1 MTSTPLAALGSPN
14 LAALPVEGEGR
25 YQIGEAVGEGGMG
38 LGLSIAMVIAKMHGG
53 EIEVESQEGVGTI
66 FRIVLPLADPQAS

>member
-1 MTSTPLAALGSPN
+1 
-14 LAALPVEGEGR
+14 
-25 YQIGEAVGEGGMG
+25 
-38 LGLSIAMVIAKMHGG
+38 MHGG